1 MSTSGEEIKVLLI
14 ADLAGLQAGMAAGT
28 ESVEAASSAITAAV
42 EESAVAVKAATA
54 SIGESAEEAAARI
67 KAMVR
72 ASLEQAQADRTL
84 GESERSLTE
93 RMGLRIEATDAQLD
107 ATAAAIAAQNE
118 QMATTARVAAAESD
132 AAEAT
137 GAATI
142 ATDANTEAMVVNAGV
157 ARELGVMMGELAR
170 GNTARLEGS
179 FWTLGNR
186 AGLTT
191 MLFTPMGAAIGA
203 AGAAILAFGIAAVK
217 GAEEQARFNNAVLM
231 TGGAAGVSSGE
242 VQVMASRIGEA
253 TGTFGDA
260 NTAMLELVRS
270 GRFTADQLEQVG
282 LAAVQMSQ
290 LTGEGVDKAVQQ
302 FVKLQE
308 KPVQAAVELNKQYH
322 FLTAAIFDQIE
333 ALAQQGDAQG
343 AAALGQQAL
352 SEALAKRARE
362 AEQQL
367 NGWGKA
373 WHKLGEEASWAW
385 NAMKDLGKSDSVDQQ
400 IQEMSDKLTVAK
412 NVLTTLQGSWG
423 DRGALIQQTQ
433 QVNEYTEQLNKLIQT
448 RDQMRAKDAQEA
460 KAQADQQKTI
470 EDVQAQ
476 DKLNESL
483 KYTSH
488 LQEAIADTKAR
499 VESIHKNDPNSASIK
514 GINFDASG
522 SVAGGEQWDAIV
534 KKLTKEYGENLT
546 GAIRHAHAEAKKAA
560 QEQMN
565 DLEMQRAGTAA
576 NTAERIQAD
585 AAVLASAT
593 RLYGANSTQQKSA
606 LAQMLADEKS
616 FDASVV
622 RERQQAIQQQTAAAI
637 SAAQAELAIKTD
649 RINAAL
655 SLDQT
660 HWREAIS
667 QQAAANQQEYQQ
679 ELDLLNKEL
688 ALLDIK
694 SKEHAR
700 VNTEI
705 EKLQQRHEL
714 EMQKLNERAALDNQ
728 RMWQTRLRPVSQ
740 AFSTAINGMIQG
752 TQTLRQT
759 LAHIGDSILA
769 KFVETGLNMV
779 VHWAANEGA
788 KTTAT
793 TIGTASRTAIEAT
806 AAATSKATDA
816 ATGKSQITSAAAT
829 GAAKAY
835 QAIVGIPYV
844 GPILAPIAA
853 GVAFAGIEAFAG
865 QLASARGG
873 WDRVP
878 FDGAMTELHKDEM
891 VLPADLATG
900 VRSMIASGAS
910 GGSGGGG
917 PTVVKA
923 FDARSFKEYLRRN
936 PGELASG
943 MKRAQQRGHLGGK
956 KR

>member
-1 MSTSGEEIKVLLI
+1 MSTSGEEIKVLLT
-14 ADLAGLQAGMAAGT
+14 ADLAGLQAGMAAGA
-28 ESVEAASSAITAAV
+28 ESVETASAAITAAV
-42 EESAVAVKAATA
+42 EESAAAVKASTA
-54 SIGESAEEAAARI
+54 SIGESAEQAAARI

-72 ASLEQAQADRTL
+72 ASLEQAEADHAL
-84 GESERSLTE
+84 GESERSLAE
-93 RMGLRIEATDAQLD
+93 RMGLRIEATDAQID

-118 QMATTARVAAAESD
+118 QMAGAAAYAD
-132 AAEAT
+132 AEAEAA
-137 GAATI
+137 AATDVATV

-157 ARELGVMMGELAR
+157 AREVGVLMGELAR

-179 FWTLGNR
+179 LFTLGNR

-191 MLFTPMGAAIGA
+191 MLFTPMGAAIAA
-203 AGAAILAFGIAAVK
+203 AGAAVIAFGVAAVK
-217 GAEEQARFNNAVLM
+217 GAEEQAQFNNAVLM
-231 TGGAAGVSSGE
+231 TGGAAGVSSGA
-242 VQVMASRIGEA
+242 VQEMASRIGEA
-253 TGTFGDA
+253 TGSFGDA
-260 NTAMLELVRS
+260 NEAMLALVKS
-270 GRFTADQLEQVG
+270 GRFTADQLQQVG
-282 LAAVQMSQ
+282 QAAVQMSQ
-290 LTGEGVDKAVQQ
+290 LTGESVDKAVQQ
-302 FVKLQE
+302 FVKLRE
-308 KPVQAAVELNKQYH
+308 KPVEAAIELNNQYH

-333 ALAQQGDAQG
+333 ALQRQGDVQG
-343 AAALGQQAL
+343 AAAVGQQAL

-367 NGWGKA
+367 NSWGRV

-385 NAMKDLGKSDSVDQQ
+385 DAMKGLTKSDSVDQQ
-400 IQEMSDKLTVAK
+400 IDKVNAKLTVAK
-412 NVLTTLQGSWG
+412 NILATLQGSSG
-423 DRGALIQQTQ
+423 ATGALMQQTQ
-433 QVNEYTEQLNKLIQT
+433 QVNDLTNQLDKLVET
-448 RDQMRAKDAQEA
+448 RDKMRAKDASEA
-460 KAQADQQKTI
+460 ANQAAQQQTI
-470 EDVQAQ
+470 QDIAAQ
-476 DKLNESL
+476 DKLNDSL
-483 KYTSH
+483 KYTSQ
-488 LQEAIADTKAR
+488 LEEAIAENKAR
-499 VESIHKNDPNSASIK
+499 VERIHKNDPGSASIK

-522 SVAGGEQWDAIV
+522 AVSGGEQWDAIV
-534 KKLTKEYGENLT
+534 AKLTKEYSNL
-546 GAIRHAHAEAKKAA
+546 GAEARKAGQEAKKVAH
-560 QEQMN
+560 EQLT

-593 RLYGANSTQQKSA
+593 SLYGANSSQQKAA
-606 LAQMLADEKS
+606 LTQMLADEKAY
-616 FDASVV
+616 DASVV
-622 RERQQAIQQQTAAAI
+622 RERQQAIQQQTASAI
-637 SAAQAELAIKTD
+637 NAAQAELAIKTD

-660 HWREAIS
+660 HWRQAIS
-667 QQAAANQQEYQQ
+667 QQAAANQQEYQL

-688 ALLDIK
+688 ALLNVK

-700 VNTEI
+700 VNAEI

-714 EMQKLNERAALDNQ
+714 EMQKLNERAAIDNQ
-728 RMWQTRLRPVSQ
+728 KMWQSRLRPVSQ

-752 TQTLRQT
+752 TNTLRQT
-759 LAHIGDSILA
+759 LAHIGDSIVA
-769 KFVETGLNMV
+769 KFVEMGINMV
-779 VHWAANEGA
+779 VHWAANEAA

-793 TIGTASRTAIEAT
+793 AVGTASRTTIEAT
-806 AAATSKATDA
+806 AAATTKATDA

-865 QLASARGG
+865 SISSARGG
-873 WDRVP
+873 WERVP

-891 VLPADLATG
+891 VLPAD
-900 VRSMIASGAS
+900 IANPMRRMAQQ
-910 GGSGGGG
+910 GGGTGGGG
-917 PTVVKA
+917 STVIKA